1 MFGRNINV
9 GMTDSGGGTVRPPAD
24 TDKPKKTEQT
34 LFKKTQK
41 KLEEPAT
48 VEEPQSVAPTS
59 PTTPTQTTEQ
69 PTLESLF
76 SEMLARYMPETVSYT
91 PLDQDA
97 IREMLI
103 EWLRPAYEQAIQ
115 SRREQTKRSNAE
127 LDADAWARGMGTSTY
142 VTDVKDR
149 AFQNEARDVDAL
161 EGNYAATLAGQL
173 YDAMQKQ
180 QEQALQVEQFNAE
193 QWNRARE
200 RAMTAATALYQTY
213 MSNSSGGTR
222 STATKRTAAEQ
233 PKETGSSKQ
242 TTDTTESTPT
252 IGIREITNL
261 IASMTPETR
270 KALYAGTGDYAKMYR
285 EIVDSIGMNAFRRLM
300 KAYPTTK

>member
-48 VEEPQSVAPTS
+48 VEAPQSVAPTS

-149 AFQNEARDVDAL
+149 AYQNEARDVDAL

-193 QWNRARE
+193 PVSDVYEQFVRRHKEHGDQKNGSGTAQRNGFEQTDDGHDGIHADDRDPGDHQPDRKHDAGNAQGTVRRNGRLRKDVPRDRGQHRHE
-200 RAMTAATALYQTY
+200 RVPPADERLPDDEVKRGCRK
-213 MSNSSGGTR
+213 SG
-222 STATKRTAAEQ
+222 
-233 PKETGSSKQ
+233 
-242 TTDTTESTPT
+242 
-252 IGIREITNL
+252 
-261 IASMTPETR
+261 
-270 KALYAGTGDYAKMYR
+270 
-285 EIVDSIGMNAFRRLM
+285 
-300 KAYPTTK
+300 